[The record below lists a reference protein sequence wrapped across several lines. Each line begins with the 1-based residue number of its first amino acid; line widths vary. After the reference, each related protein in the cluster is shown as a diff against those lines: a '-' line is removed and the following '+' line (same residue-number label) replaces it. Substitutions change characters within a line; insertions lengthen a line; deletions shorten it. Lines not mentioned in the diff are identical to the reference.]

1 MSSRNSPTLTL
12 EVRRRRAETLVAW
25 LALATAACAV
35 VLFGAAASWTQWFAA
50 GGVGVI
56 ALGLWRAG
64 WIGAGQRIVGV
75 QWLADGR
82 WLLADCHG
90 SAIPAK
96 LSTDTRLAGDAVWLR
111 WNTAPGRRR
120 SMLLVR
126 GDMPAEQLRALRVR
140 LRIEALEQALPD
152 ARTR

>member
-12 EVRRRRAETLVAW
+12 EVHRRRAETLVAW
-25 LALATAACAV
+25 LALAGAGCAV
-35 VLFGAAASWTQWFAA
+35 VLLGAASHWTQWLAA

-56 ALGLWRAG
+56 ALGLRRAG
-64 WIGAGQRIVGV
+64 WIGAGRRIVGV

-82 WLLADCHG
+82 WLLADRHG
-90 SAIPAK
+90 SAIPAR

-111 WNTAPGRRR
+111 WNTAGGRR

-126 GDMPAEQLRALRVR
+126 GDMPAEQLRALCVR

-152 ARTR
+152 ARMR

>member
-12 EVRRRRAETLVAW
+12 EVRRRRAEALVAW
-25 LALATAACAV
+25 FALASAGGAV
-35 VLFGAAASWTQWFAA
+35 VLLGATPSWTPWLAA
-50 GGVGVI
+50 GAVGVI
-56 ALGLWRAG
+56 AFGLWRAG
-64 WIGAGQRIVGV
+64 WIGPRYRIAGV

-82 WLLADCHG
+82 WLLADRHG
-90 SAIPAK
+90 SVVPAQ

-111 WNTAPGRRR
+111 WRTAPGRRR

-126 GDMPAEQLRALRVR
+126 GDVPAGQLRALRVR
-140 LRIEALEQALPD
+140 LQIEALEQALPD